1 MVNKIKNNAYPITAL
16 CKKKIIIALILHNCF
31 FTFVTNTINIPKN
44 RNTIIGKK
52 LQALRKERGFSQEQV
67 ADKLHISQSAYAR
80 IESGESHSWTS
91 HILKICE
98 TYEITPEELVSSE
111 NIVIN
116 NNQQGGNPTNAII
129 VNQLSEKLIQ
139 QYEERIKEKDLI
151 INELRNRLA

>member
-1 MVNKIKNNAYPITAL
+1 M
-16 CKKKIIIALILHNCF
+16 
-31 FTFVTNTINIPKN
+31 
-44 RNTIIGKK
+44 NTIIGKK

-67 ADKLHISQSAYAR
+67 ADKLHISQSTYAR
-80 IESGESHSWTS
+80 IESGESHSWAS

-116 NNQQGGNPTNAII
+116 NNQQGGNSTNAII

>member
-1 MVNKIKNNAYPITAL
+1 M
-16 CKKKIIIALILHNCF
+16 
-31 FTFVTNTINIPKN
+31 
-44 RNTIIGKK
+44 NTIIGKK

-80 IESGESHSWTS
+80 IESGESHSWAS

-116 NNQQGGNPTNAII
+116 NHQQGGGGYIQI
-129 VNQLSEKLIQ
+129 NQLSEKLIQ

-151 INELRNRLA
+151 IKELRNRLA